1 MPRFLLGDCLLWFLG
16 LLAAKG
22 GLRAKLAFLLTQ
34 VERWWKD
41 EVIEHF
47 EIPLGIRKAMLECPE
62 VHMAVIC
69 PTDVFGSLQSQ
80 GIDLKELV
88 MALLVAIL
96 DPQGELWRVGL
107 AGNSPEVL
115 VLGRNLEL
123 TEFHGPVTRD

>member
-1 MPRFLLGDCLLWFLG
+1 LG

-22 GLRAKLAFLLTQ
+22 GLRTKLAFLLAQ
-34 VERWWKD
+34 VERRWQN

-62 VHMAVIC
+62 VHMAVVC
-69 PTDVFGSLQSQ
+69 PTVVFGSLQSQ
-80 GIDLKELV
+80 GIDHKELV
-88 MALLVAIL
+88 MVLLVAIL
-96 DPQGELWRVGL
+96 DPQRELWRVGL
-107 AGNSPEVL
+107 AGHSPEVL